1 MPRTALTKVTSVNY
15 ADGIAD
21 LGFQAADQA
30 NGNSF
35 VNTGKTTL
43 IVTRSDGT
51 VNITFSVGP
60 NGRTI
65 NDTVTKTPSGGVVTI
80 GNYAHF
86 GDFRTEIYGN
96 TVNIDYDTD
105 TNVTVAVIEQE
116 PTPL

>member
-1 MPRTALTKVTSVNY
+1 MAHSSLSSSKLYR
-15 ADGIAD
+15 
-21 LGFQAADQA
+21 
-30 NGNSF
+30 
-35 VNTGKTTL
+35 
-43 IVTRSDGT
+43 
-51 VNITFSVGP
+51 
-60 NGRTI
+60 
-65 NDTVTKTPSGGVVTI
+65 SGGVVTI